1 MLTTTV
7 HRHWY
12 AVYVRHN
19 TEFRVESWLRE
30 QGIEIYLP
38 VQDVYR
44 EHAGKRIKVTKPVI
58 SGMLFV
64 CLSRPELTIVEHAPN
79 VHHFFSKRGTNA
91 PLIIPDQQMADFRFM
106 VDLSDTS
113 ILMVNEPIAPGTM
126 VTVARGSMQGI
137 RGEMV
142 KYESKYYIAVRL
154 QELGCALVSVPVS
167 YVRRG

>member
-1 MLTTTV
+1 MLTTSV
-7 HRHWY
+7 HKHWH

-19 TEFRVESWLRE
+19 TEFKVESWLRE
-30 QGIEIYLP
+30 QGIEVYLP

-44 EHAGKRIKVTKPVI
+44 EHAGKRIKITKPVI
-58 SGMLFV
+58 NGMVFV
-64 CLSRPELTIVEHAPN
+64 HLSRLELSIVEHTPN

-91 PLIIPDQQMADFRFM
+91 PLIIPDQQMEDFRFM

-126 VTVARGSMQGI
+126 VTVAKGSMQGI

-142 KYESKYYIAVRL
+142 KYLSLIHISEPTRPY
-154 QELGCALVSVPVS
+154 
-167 YVRRG
+167 

>member
-58 SGMLFV
+58 SGMVFV
-64 CLSRPELTIVEHAPN
+64 CLSN

-126 VTVARGSMQGI
+126 VTVAKGSMQGV

-142 KYESKYYIAVRL
+142 KYESKYYMAVRL

>member
-106 VDLSDTS
+106 VDLTDTT
-113 ILMVNEPIAPGTM
+113 I
-126 VTVARGSMQGI
+126 
-137 RGEMV
+137 
-142 KYESKYYIAVRL
+142 
-154 QELGCALVSVPVS
+154 
-167 YVRRG
+167 